1 MYESIRLKRRKLD
14 VSQLEIGMY
23 ICEVDRPWR
32 ETPFLFQGF
41 PLLTV
46 QDLRAVQDCCQY
58 VFIDEFQ
65 RVKVSLTP
73 PSSGLDATPA
83 NKRAPLSKELQQ
95 ARRNRDKSS
104 QLIKD
109 VFFDIQLGRG
119 INTVACREVVQE
131 NLQSLLRNESAML
144 WLTRMKNQ
152 DEYTSQHCLSVS
164 IMAMGF
170 GHHLGL
176 VGESLEQLGISG
188 MLHDVGKIRVDPLVL
203 NKPGKLTA
211 EEFEH
216 IKEHAVLG
224 YKLLLSHRDLPSI
237 AIDVAHGHHERLDGQ
252 GYPRGLGAAQIPY
265 FTRII
270 SIIDCFDAITSRRV
284 YDAARSV
291 KDAFKVLMDSRDSH
305 FDAEL
310 VMRFIEWLGIF
321 PVGTLVELHTGE
333 IGLVLEKHPK
343 LQLRPKVAV
352 LIDAEG
358 QRCAPRFLDLSK
370 ICTDAQSQPYR
381 ITACLPDGAMGLSMS
396 DPQVQALLDNREL
409 ASLDDEAEVPE
420 LLANWQRYSNEA
432 ESPDS

>member
-1 MYESIRLKRRKLD
+1 MYETTRLKRRQVD

-23 ICEVDRPWR
+23 VCEVDRPWR

-46 QDLRAVQDCCQY
+46 QDIRAVQDCCQY

-65 RVKVSLTP
+65 RVKVSLKP
-73 PSSGLDATPA
+73 EGAGLGAADSH
-83 NKRAPLSKELQQ
+83 KRAPLSREMQQ
-95 ARRNRDKSS
+95 ARRNREKSS
-104 QLIKD
+104 AVLKE
-109 VFFDIQLGRG
+109 VFFDVQLGRG
-119 INTVACREVVQE
+119 INTAACREAVSD
-131 NLQSLLRNESAML
+131 NLQSLLRNESALL
-144 WLTRMKNQ
+144 WLTRMKTQ
-152 DEYTSQHCLSVS
+152 DEYTSHHCLSVS

-176 VGESLEQLGISG
+176 NNESLEQLGIAG
-188 MLHDVGKIRVDPLVL
+188 LLHDVGKIRVDPQVL
-203 NKPGKLTA
+203 NKPGKLSA

-216 IKEHAVLG
+216 IKQHATLG

-237 AIDVAHGHHERLDGQ
+237 AVDVAHGHHERLDGL
-252 GYPRGLGAAQIPY
+252 GYPRGLGAAQIVY

-270 SIIDCFDAITSRRV
+270 SIIDCFDAITSNRV
-284 YDAARSV
+284 YDRARTV
-291 KDAFKVLMDSRDSH
+291 KDAFKVLMDCRETH

-333 IGLVLEKHPK
+333 VGLVLEKHPK

-352 LIDAEG
+352 LIDRDG
-358 QRCAPRFLDLSK
+358 QRCPPRFLDLAK
-370 ICTDAQSQPYR
+370 ICTDEQSQPYR
-381 ITACLPDGAMGLSMS
+381 ITACLPDGALGLSVN

-409 ASLDDEAEVPE
+409 ADLDDEEEVPD
-420 LLANWQRYSNEA
+420 LLAHWQRHSE
-432 ESPDS
+432 

>member
-1 MYESIRLKRRKLD
+1 MYETTRLKRRQVD

-23 ICEVDRPWR
+23 VCEVDRPWR

-46 QDLRAVQDCCQY
+46 QDIRAVQDCCQY

-65 RVKVSLTP
+65 RVKVSLKP
-73 PSSGLDATPA
+73 EGAGLGATDSH
-83 NKRAPLSKELQQ
+83 KRAPLSREMQQ
-95 ARRNRDKSS
+95 ARRNREKSS
-104 QLIKD
+104 ALIKD
-109 VFFDIQLGRG
+109 VFFDVQLGRG
-119 INTVACREVVQE
+119 INTAACREVVSE

-144 WLTRMKNQ
+144 WLTRMKSQ

-170 GHHLGL
+170 GHHLG
-176 VGESLEQLGISG
+176 VANAGLEQLGISG
-188 MLHDVGKIRVDPLVL
+188 LLHDVGKIKIDQQVL

-216 IKEHAVLG
+216 IKQHASLG

-237 AIDVAHGHHERLDGQ
+237 AVDVAHGHHERLDGL
-252 GYPRGLGAAQIPY
+252 GYPRGLEATQIPY

-270 SIIDCFDAITSRRV
+270 SIIDCFDAITSNRV
-284 YDAARSV
+284 YDRARTV
-291 KDAFKVLMDSRDSH
+291 KDAFKVLMDCRETY

-333 IGLVLEKHPK
+333 VGLVLEKHPK

-352 LIDAEG
+352 LIDRDG
-358 QRCAPRFLDLSK
+358 KRCSPRFLDLSK
-370 ICTDAQSQPYR
+370 ICTDEQSQPYR
-381 ITACLPDGAMGLSMS
+381 ITACLPDGALGLSMC

-409 ASLDDEAEVPE
+409 ASLDDEEEVPD
-420 LLANWQRYSNEA
+420 LLAHWQRHSE
-432 ESPDS
+432 

>member
-1 MYESIRLKRRKLD
+1 MYETTRLKRRQVD

-23 ICEVDRPWR
+23 VCEVDRPWR

-46 QDLRAVQDCCQY
+46 QDIRAVQDCCQY

-65 RVKVSLTP
+65 RVKVCLMPDST
-73 PSSGLDATPA
+73 GLGAADSH
-83 NKRAPLSKELQQ
+83 KRAPLSREMQQ

-104 QLIKD
+104 AVLKE
-109 VFFDIQLGRG
+109 VFFDVQLGRG
-119 INTVACREVVQE
+119 INTAACREAVSD
-131 NLQSLLRNESAML
+131 NLQSLLRNESALL
-144 WLTRMKNQ
+144 WLTRMKTQ

-176 VGESLEQLGISG
+176 NNESLEQLGIAG
-188 MLHDVGKIRVDPLVL
+188 LLHDVGKIRVDPQVL
-203 NKPGKLTA
+203 NKPGKLSA

-216 IKEHAVLG
+216 IKQHATLG

-237 AIDVAHGHHERLDGQ
+237 AVDVAHGHHERLDGL
-252 GYPRGLGAAQIPY
+252 GYPRGLGAAQIAY

-270 SIIDCFDAITSRRV
+270 SIIDCFDAITSNRV
-284 YDAARSV
+284 YDRARTV
-291 KDAFKVLMDSRDSH
+291 KDAFKVLMDCRETH

-352 LIDAEG
+352 LIDRDG
-358 QRCAPRFLDLSK
+358 KRCPPRFLDLAK
-370 ICTDAQSQPYR
+370 ICTDEQSQPYR
-381 ITACLPDGAMGLSMS
+381 ITACLPDGALGLSVN

-409 ASLDDEAEVPE
+409 ADLDDEEEVPE
-420 LLANWQRYSNEA
+420 LLAHWQRYSE
-432 ESPDS
+432 

>member
-1 MYESIRLKRRKLD
+1 MYEASRLKRRQVD

-23 ICEVDRPWR
+23 VCEVDRPWR

-46 QDLRAVQDCCQY
+46 QDIRAVQECCQY

-65 RVKVSLTP
+65 RVKVSLMP
-73 PSSGLDATPA
+73 DSAGPGAADSH
-83 NKRAPLSKELQQ
+83 KRAPLSREMQQ

-104 QLIKD
+104 ALLKE
-109 VFFDIQLGRG
+109 VFFDVQLGRG
-119 INTVACREVVQE
+119 INTAACRETVSD
-131 NLQSLLRNESAML
+131 NLQSLLRNESALL
-144 WLTRMKNQ
+144 WLTRMKTQ

-176 VGESLEQLGISG
+176 NNESLEQLGIAG
-188 MLHDVGKIRVDPLVL
+188 LLHDVGKIRVDPQVL
-203 NKPGKLTA
+203 NKPGKLSA

-216 IKEHAVLG
+216 IKQHATLG

-237 AIDVAHGHHERLDGQ
+237 AVDVAHGHHERLDGL
-252 GYPRGLGAAQIPY
+252 GYPRGLGAAQIAY

-270 SIIDCFDAITSRRV
+270 SIIDCFDAITSNRV
-284 YDAARSV
+284 YDRARTV
-291 KDAFKVLMDSRDSH
+291 KDAFKVLMDCRETH

-352 LIDAEG
+352 LIDRDG
-358 QRCAPRFLDLSK
+358 QRCPPRFLDLAK
-370 ICTDAQSQPYR
+370 ICTDEQSQPYR
-381 ITACLPDGAMGLSMS
+381 ITACLPDGALGLNVN

-409 ASLDDEAEVPE
+409 ADLDDEEEVPD
-420 LLANWQRYSNEA
+420 LLAHWQRFSNE
-432 ESPDS
+432 

>member
-1 MYESIRLKRRKLD
+1 MYETTRLKRRQVD

-23 ICEVDRPWR
+23 VCEVDRPWR

-46 QDLRAVQDCCQY
+46 QDIRAVQDCCQY

-65 RVKVSLTP
+65 RVKVSLKP
-73 PSSGLDATPA
+73 EGAGLGATDSH
-83 NKRAPLSKELQQ
+83 KRAPLSREMQQ
-95 ARRNRDKSS
+95 ARRNREKSS
-104 QLIKD
+104 ALIKD
-109 VFFDIQLGRG
+109 VFFDVQLGRG
-119 INTVACREVVQE
+119 INTAACREVVSE

-144 WLTRMKNQ
+144 WLTRMKSQ

-170 GHHLGL
+170 GHHLG
-176 VGESLEQLGISG
+176 VANAGLEQLGISG
-188 MLHDVGKIRVDPLVL
+188 LLHDVGKIKIDPQVL

-216 IKEHAVLG
+216 IKQHASLG
-224 YKLLLSHRDLPSI
+224 YKLLLNHRDLPSI
-237 AIDVAHGHHERLDGQ
+237 AVDVAHGHHERLDGL
-252 GYPRGLGAAQIPY
+252 GYPRGLEATQIPY

-270 SIIDCFDAITSRRV
+270 SIIDCFDAITSNRV
-284 YDAARSV
+284 YDRARTV
-291 KDAFKVLMDSRDSH
+291 KDAFKVLMDCRETH

-333 IGLVLEKHPK
+333 VGLVLEKHPK

-352 LIDAEG
+352 LIDRDG
-358 QRCAPRFLDLSK
+358 KRCSPRFLDLSK
-370 ICTDAQSQPYR
+370 ICTDEQSQPYR
-381 ITACLPDGAMGLSMS
+381 ITACLPDGALGLSMC

-409 ASLDDEAEVPE
+409 ASLDDEEEVPD
-420 LLANWQRYSNEA
+420 LLAHWQRHSE
-432 ESPDS
+432 

>member
-1 MYESIRLKRRKLD
+1 MYETTRLKRRQVD

-23 ICEVDRPWR
+23 VCEVDRPWR

-46 QDLRAVQDCCQY
+46 QDIRAVQDCCQY

-65 RVKVSLTP
+65 RVKVSLKP
-73 PSSGLDATPA
+73 EGAGLGAADSH
-83 NKRAPLSKELQQ
+83 KRAPLSREMQQ

-104 QLIKD
+104 AVLKE
-109 VFFDIQLGRG
+109 VFFDVQLGRG
-119 INTVACREVVQE
+119 INTAACREAVSD
-131 NLQSLLRNESAML
+131 NLQSLLRNESALL
-144 WLTRMKNQ
+144 WLTRMKTQ

-176 VGESLEQLGISG
+176 NNESLEQLGIAG
-188 MLHDVGKIRVDPLVL
+188 LLHDVGKIRVDPQVL
-203 NKPGKLTA
+203 NKPGKLSA

-216 IKEHAVLG
+216 IKQHATLG

-237 AIDVAHGHHERLDGQ
+237 AVDVAHGHHERLDGL
-252 GYPRGLGAAQIPY
+252 GYPRGLGAAQIAY

-270 SIIDCFDAITSRRV
+270 SIIDCFDAITSNRV
-284 YDAARSV
+284 YDRARTV
-291 KDAFKVLMDSRDSH
+291 KDAFKVLMDCRETH

-333 IGLVLEKHPK
+333 VGLVLEKHPK

-352 LIDAEG
+352 LIDRDG
-358 QRCAPRFLDLSK
+358 QRCPPRFLDLAK
-370 ICTDAQSQPYR
+370 ICTDEQSQPYR
-381 ITACLPDGAMGLSMS
+381 ITACLPDGALGLSMC

-409 ASLDDEAEVPE
+409 ASLDDEEEVPDF
-420 LLANWQRYSNEA
+420 LAHWQRHSE
-432 ESPDS
+432 

>member
-1 MYESIRLKRRKLD
+1 MYEATRLKRRQVD

-23 ICEVDRPWR
+23 VCEVDRPWR

-46 QDLRAVQDCCQY
+46 QDIRAVQDCCQY

-65 RVKVSLTP
+65 RVKVSLMP
-73 PSSGLDATPA
+73 DSAGLGAADSH
-83 NKRAPLSKELQQ
+83 KRAPLSSEMQQ

-104 QLIKD
+104 AVLKE
-109 VFFDIQLGRG
+109 VFFDVQLGRG
-119 INTVACREVVQE
+119 INTAACRETVSD
-131 NLQSLLRNESAML
+131 NLQSLLRNESALL
-144 WLTRMKNQ
+144 WLTRMKTQ

-176 VGESLEQLGISG
+176 NNESLEQLGIAG
-188 MLHDVGKIRVDPLVL
+188 LLHDVGKIRVDPQVL
-203 NKPGKLTA
+203 NKPGKLSA

-216 IKEHAVLG
+216 IKQHATLG

-237 AIDVAHGHHERLDGQ
+237 AVDVAHGHHERLDGL
-252 GYPRGLGAAQIPY
+252 GYPRGLGAAQIAY

-270 SIIDCFDAITSRRV
+270 SIIDCFDAITSNRV
-284 YDAARSV
+284 YDRARTV
-291 KDAFKVLMDSRDSH
+291 KDAFKVLMDCRETH

-352 LIDAEG
+352 LIDRDG
-358 QRCAPRFLDLSK
+358 KRCPPRFLDLAK
-370 ICTDAQSQPYR
+370 ICTDEQSQPYR
-381 ITACLPDGAMGLSMS
+381 ITACLPDGALGLSVN

-409 ASLDDEAEVPE
+409 ADLDDEEEVPE
-420 LLANWQRYSNEA
+420 LLAHWQRYSE
-432 ESPDS
+432 

>member
-1 MYESIRLKRRKLD
+1 MYETTRLKRRKLD
-14 VSQLEIGMY
+14 VSQLEIGMFV
-23 ICEVDRPWR
+23 CDVDRPWR

-46 QDLRAVQDCCQY
+46 QDLRAVQACCQY
-58 VFIDEFQ
+58 VFIDEYQ
-65 RVKVSLTP
+65 RVKVSLKAP
-73 PSSGLDATPA
+73 VSHLDAPA
-83 NKRAPLSKELQQ
+83 PTSHKRAPLSQEMQQ

-104 QLIKD
+104 ALIKD
-109 VFFDIQLGRG
+109 VFFEIQLGRG
-119 INTVACREVVQE
+119 INTAACRELVHE

-144 WLTRMKNQ
+144 WLTRMKSQ

-176 VGESLEQLGISG
+176 LGESLEQLGISG
-188 MLHDVGKIRVDPLVL
+188 LLHDVGKISIDPLVL

-211 EEFEH
+211 EEFELM
-216 IKEHAVLG
+216 KQHAVRG

-252 GYPRGLGAAQIPY
+252 GYPRGLGAAQIAY

-270 SIIDCFDAITSRRV
+270 SIIDCFDAITSNRV
-284 YDAARSV
+284 YDRARTV
-291 KDAFKVLMDSRDSH
+291 KDAFKVLMECRDSH

-333 IGLVLEKHPK
+333 VGLVLEKHPK
-343 LQLRPKVAV
+343 LQLRPKVVV
-352 LIDAEG
+352 LVDRDGE
-358 QRCAPRFLDLSK
+358 RCSPRFLNLAK
-370 ICTDAQSQPYR
+370 VCTDEQSQPYR
-381 ITACLPDGAMGLSMS
+381 ITACLPDGALGLSMC

-409 ASLDDEAEVPE
+409 ANLDDEAEVSD
-420 LLANWQRYSNEA
+420 LLAHWQRHSIE
-432 ESPDS
+432 

>member
-1 MYESIRLKRRKLD
+1 MYETTRLKRRQVD

-23 ICEVDRPWR
+23 VCEVDRPWR

-46 QDLRAVQDCCQY
+46 QDIRAVQDCCQY

-65 RVKVSLTP
+65 RVKVSLKP
-73 PSSGLDATPA
+73 EGAGLGAADSH
-83 NKRAPLSKELQQ
+83 KRAPLSREMQQ
-95 ARRNRDKSS
+95 ARRNREKSS
-104 QLIKD
+104 AVLKE
-109 VFFDIQLGRG
+109 VFFDVQLGRG
-119 INTVACREVVQE
+119 INTAACREAVSD
-131 NLQSLLRNESAML
+131 NLQSLLRNESALL
-144 WLTRMKNQ
+144 WLTRMKTQ

-176 VGESLEQLGISG
+176 NNESLEQLGIAG
-188 MLHDVGKIRVDPLVL
+188 LLHDVGKIRVDPQVL
-203 NKPGKLTA
+203 NKPGKLSA

-216 IKEHAVLG
+216 IKQHATLG

-237 AIDVAHGHHERLDGQ
+237 AVDVAHGHHERLDGL
-252 GYPRGLGAAQIPY
+252 GYPRGLGAAQIVY

-270 SIIDCFDAITSRRV
+270 SIIDCFDAITSNRV
-284 YDAARSV
+284 YDRARTV
-291 KDAFKVLMDSRDSH
+291 KDAFKVLMDCRETH

-333 IGLVLEKHPK
+333 VGLVLEKHPK

-352 LIDAEG
+352 LIDRDG
-358 QRCAPRFLDLSK
+358 QRCPPRFLDLAK
-370 ICTDAQSQPYR
+370 ICTDEQSQPYR
-381 ITACLPDGAMGLSMS
+381 ITACLPDGALGLSVN

-409 ASLDDEAEVPE
+409 ADLDDEEEVPD
-420 LLANWQRYSNEA
+420 LLAHWQRHSE
-432 ESPDS
+432 